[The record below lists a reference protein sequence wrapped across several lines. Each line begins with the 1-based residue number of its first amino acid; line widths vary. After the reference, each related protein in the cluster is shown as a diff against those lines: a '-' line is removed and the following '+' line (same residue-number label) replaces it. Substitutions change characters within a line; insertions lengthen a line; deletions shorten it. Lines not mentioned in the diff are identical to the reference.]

1 MRRLHVLCFLI
12 IFFALTATSGPGSE
26 VSFKKIG
33 PAEGLPHA
41 TVNDIAV
48 DGRGFVWIASPEGIS
63 RYDSYGF
70 KNYPIGDVK
79 SVAEID
85 GNLWAAGGT
94 TAYRYDRN
102 TDKFV
107 AYQMPENENNMLHTI
122 VAGRTESTVMAG
134 TSKGITELN
143 VEDGEFRRIFPEISG
158 VVNAIAMAG
167 DDIYIG
173 MGQKELLSS
182 DGKRVAGFPDM
193 TDVNTLLVN
202 GSTLLIGTEG
212 KGIFRYDTA
221 NNRLTKLSIVGK
233 DDPLSDAH
241 VRSLA
246 VDDQGRLWIGTFNG
260 LYILGSDG
268 RQLSEIPTGENG
280 ISHSSVRALCRDE
293 QGGMWLGTFFGGLN
307 YYNPIN
313 RQFRTMKKTS
323 SDVASLND
331 NVVSVMK
338 EDRDGKIWIGTN
350 SGGVNVYDPI
360 TGRYAYYTSDD
371 GLGSDDVKAIHFDY
385 DNGKAFIGTHIG
397 ALSVLDLKSG
407 RITSAGIPSRNVFAI
422 LPSLDGNLWLD
433 AYNRLFLYDPK
444 KGEITGET
452 EIASGSRQL
461 TRSTGLFR
469 DDAGRLWIYG
479 EDGLMVM
486 NEKEGNL
493 ISEDFLPKE
502 FVDSVTGIRYIM
514 QDTKGRYHIGTGE
527 GLVTFDH
534 NGVEINRLGE
544 KDGLPSHTV
553 NAMAEDPAGNLWVST
568 NRGLVRIDEDRCRVA
583 DYSQYNNNQYTAKSV
598 LVTSTGEMMFGGV
611 NGINMFNPSVME
623 TNPYSPR
630 VLITG
635 LRLFDKT
642 VVPGDETGL
651 LEKNIE
657 MTEEI
662 TFTSSQTSFTL
673 EFTVC
678 NYPADGKNTFYYML
692 DGLDR
697 QWIPVTDGSRSV
709 TYSNLPA
716 GSYRFRLKA
725 ANNDGKISE
734 EETSIDIR
742 ILPVW
747 YRSWWAMILWIML
760 LAGGVY
766 GIWRVMWHRKMLSER
781 LRLQR
786 IDYERQ
792 QKTEE
797 MKVKFF
803 VNMSHELRTPLTL
816 MLLPIDELLSAN
828 PDPITTGKLTTVRNN
843 TMRILHIVNQLL
855 DYRRAEAGMLKLK
868 VRDIDVNQKVNEI
881 FSAYRSIAR
890 HKDIRYVLNSTL
902 DDKLLPVDS
911 DYLELILNNLLT
923 NAFKYTPA
931 GRSVIVNLSK
941 DDKHLEISVSDTGN
955 GIAPEKLKDI
965 FTRFYQ
971 VDDSSVGNGIGL
983 SLVRC
988 LVELHHGEVGVESA
1002 EGEGT
1007 VFTVR
1012 LPISDSAY
1020 TTEELKDGEKS
1031 VTNPSLDHA
1040 VTTKLPLIIET
1051 EADSEE
1057 GQELEKAT
1065 EDNDKAIPTVLA
1077 VDDNREILNY
1087 IADALGKGFRVLK
1100 ATDGARALEVLAEE
1114 ENVDLILTDVMMPE
1128 VDGVKL
1134 CQAVKRNLRT
1144 SHIPVIM
1151 LSAKSELSDQMDG
1164 MNVGADDYISKPFSM
1179 DILKAKIKNQLRTRA
1194 RLKSIYSSSTEIEP
1208 EKVAANPLDEEFLK
1222 KAIAVMNSHIDDSEF
1237 STDAFATEMC
1247 MSRSN
1252 LHLKMK
1258 ALTGEST
1265 NDFIRRVRLNK
1276 AMELLKSGRY
1286 NVAEVSAMVGYG
1298 SPSYFATSFKK
1309 YFGHSPSDHVRRE

>member
-1 MRRLHVLCFLI
+1 MKRLHILFFLI
-12 IFFALTATSGPGSE
+12 SFLALTATSGPGSE

-33 PAEGLPHA
+33 TAEGLPHA
-41 TVNDIAV
+41 TVNNIAI

-70 KNYPIGDVK
+70 KNYPIGDIR
-79 SVAEID
+79 SVAEINGD
-85 GNLWAAGGT
+85 LWAAGGT
-94 TAYRYDRN
+94 TAYRYDRVA
-102 TDKFV
+102 DSFV
-107 AYQMPENENNMLHTI
+107 AYPMPDSENNMLRTL
-122 VAGRTESTVMAG
+122 VAGNTGSTFMAG
-134 TSKGITELN
+134 TSKGLTELN
-143 VEDGEFRRIFPEISG
+143 AENGEFRRVFPEIGG
-158 VVNAIAMAG
+158 VVNAIAVVG

-173 MGQKELLSS
+173 MGQKGLVRS
-182 DGKRVAGFPDM
+182 DGTQVADFPDM

-212 KGIFRYDTA
+212 KGVFSYDTVHD
-221 NNRLTKLSIVGK
+221 RLTRLSVAGK
-233 DDPLSDAH
+233 NDPLADAH

-246 VDDQGRLWIGTFNG
+246 VDVQGRIWIGTFNG
-260 LYILGSDG
+260 LYILGPDG
-268 RQLSEIPTGENG
+268 KQLTEIPTGENG

-323 SDVASLND
+323 AKPASLND
-331 NVVSVMK
+331 NVVSVIE
-338 EDRDGKIWIGTN
+338 EDRNGKIWMGTN
-350 SGGVNVYDPI
+350 SGGVNVYDPE
-360 TGRYAYYTSDD
+360 TDRYVYYTSED
-371 GLGSDDVKAIHFDY
+371 GLGSDDVKAIYFDY

-397 ALSVLDLKSG
+397 GLSVLDLKSG

-422 LPSLDGNLWLD
+422 IPSLDGNLWLD

-444 KGEITGET
+444 KAEILKET
-452 EIASGSRQL
+452 EISSGSRQL

-469 DDAGRLWIYG
+469 DNSGRLWIYG

-486 NEKEGNL
+486 KEVDGHL
-493 ISEDFLPKE
+493 ASVDFLPKE
-502 FVDSVTGIRYIM
+502 FTESATGIRYIM
-514 QDTKGRYHIGTGE
+514 QDTRGRYHVGTGD
-527 GLVTFDH
+527 GLVTFDSD
-534 NGVEINRLGE
+534 GREISRLGE
-544 KDGLPSHTV
+544 RDGLPSHTV

-568 NRGLVRIDEDRCRVA
+568 NRGLVRIDADSCRIV

-611 NGINMFNPSVME
+611 NGVNMFNPSVME
-623 TNPYSPR
+623 RNPYSPR

-642 VVPGDETGL
+642 VVAGDATGL

-657 MTEEI
+657 MTEKL
-662 TFTSSQTSFTL
+662 TFSSSQTSFTL

-678 NYPADGKNTFYYML
+678 NYPSDGKNTFYYML
-692 DGLDR
+692 DGLDKG
-697 QWIPVTDGSRSV
+697 WIPVTDGSRSV

-725 ANNDGKISE
+725 ANNDGKLSE

-742 ILPVW
+742 IMPVW
-747 YRSWWAMILWIML
+747 YRSWWAMTLWIL
-760 LAGGVY
+760 ILAGGIY

-792 QKTEE
+792 QRTEE

-816 MLLPIDELLSAN
+816 MLLPIDELLSSN
-828 PDPITTGKLTTVRNN
+828 PDPITTGKLTAVRNN

-868 VRDIDVNQKVNEI
+868 VRNVNINQKVNDI

-890 HKDIRYVLNSTL
+890 HKDIRYALNSTI
-902 DDKLLPVDS
+902 DDKLLLPVDS

-923 NAFKYTPA
+923 NAFKYTPS
-931 GRSVIVNLSK
+931 GKSVTVNLSK
-941 DDKHLEISVSDTGN
+941 DDNNLEISVTDTGT
-955 GIAPEKLKDI
+955 GIAKDKLDKI

-971 VDDSSVGNGIGL
+971 VDDSTMGNGIGL
-983 SLVRC
+983 SLVKC
-988 LVELHHGEVGVESA
+988 LVELHHGDVSVVSS
-1002 EGEGT
+1002 EGT
-1007 VFTVR
+1007 GTTFTVR
-1012 LPISDSAY
+1012 LPISESAY
-1020 TTEELKDGEKS
+1020 TEAELRDEDKCEPDSSIDGIAKEDFPIMTETDYEESRGD
-1031 VTNPSLDHA
+1031 
-1040 VTTKLPLIIET
+1040 ET
-1051 EADSEE
+1051 EDS
-1057 GQELEKAT
+1057 
-1065 EDNDKAIPTVLA
+1065 DKTLPTILA

-1087 IADALGKGFRVLK
+1087 IAEALGGGFRVLK
-1100 ATDGARALEVLAEE
+1100 AADGAKALEVLAEE
-1114 ENVDLILTDVMMPE
+1114 EKVDLILTDVMMPE

-1134 CQAVKRNLRT
+1134 CHAVKRNLRT

-1151 LSAKSELSDQMDG
+1151 LSAKSELSDQMGG
-1164 MNVGADDYISKPFSM
+1164 MNVGADDYIAKPFSM
-1179 DILKAKIKNQLRTRA
+1179 DLLKAKIKNQLRTRA
-1194 RLKSIYSSSTEIEP
+1194 RLISLYSSSTEIEP
-1208 EKVAANPLDEEFLK
+1208 EKVAVNPLDEEFLK
-1222 KAIAVMNSHIDDSEF
+1222 KAIGVMNAHLDDTEF
-1237 STDAFATEMC
+1237 STDAFAAEMC

-1265 NDFIRRVRLNK
+1265 NEFIRRVRLNK

-1309 YFGHSPSDHVRRE
+1309 FFGHSPSDLVRRE